1 MSMFQKET
9 PYKAPTFTEKE
20 KLEDYAKP
28 TEPLLIASEGWAGL
42 PPNEEVLTTS
52 PAPLSIDSLF
62 AKQDALRDRFK
73 RLKKFI
79 VEEVPASKDKS
90 EGLVKLDEALASL
103 VVGITKEMK

>member
-9 PYKAPTFTEKE
+9 PYKASTFTEHAA
-20 KLEDYAKP
+20 LDDYAKP
-28 TEPLLIASEGWAGL
+28 KAVEVV
-42 PPNEEVLTTS
+42 EELTIS

-90 EGLVKLDEALASL
+90 DGLVKLDEALASL

>member
-9 PYKAPTFTEKE
+9 PYKSPGPAIDGEVN
-20 KLEDYAKP
+20 
-28 TEPLLIASEGWAGL
+28 I
-42 PPNEEVLTTS
+42 PPRSTQIIPVKVEVVEELTIPS
-52 PAPLSIDSLF
+52 ALSIDALF

-90 EGLVKLDEALASL
+90 DGLVKLDDALASL